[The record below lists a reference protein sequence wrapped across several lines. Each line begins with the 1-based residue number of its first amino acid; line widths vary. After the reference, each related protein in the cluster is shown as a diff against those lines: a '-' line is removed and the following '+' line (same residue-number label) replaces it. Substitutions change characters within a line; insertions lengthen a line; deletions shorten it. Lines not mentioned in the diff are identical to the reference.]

1 MLKSDTD
8 NTDKCFLSSS
18 EWDVSDIYQFY
29 LIVSS
34 RPFYCEAPWSLKQR
48 LYDLNLNVINLWIWN
63 EKKEKWQFGCVLK
76 AKDLKA
82 GNS

>member
-34 RPFYCEAPWSLKQR
+34 RPFYCESQCYQSVNMKW
-48 LYDLNLNVINLWIWN
+48 
-63 EKKEKWQFGCVLK
+63 KKEKSQFCCVLK